1 MKLGQTEAS
10 ALSRLFSAGILR
22 DFGQHGRSALFTRLL
37 DHTSVTPRATPNAT
51 VGDAFDDA
59 FDLLKARGVRDDY
72 VYRSAITQKVLL
84 GRHSLRT
91 ATLLNE
97 MRAGACKADVVVLNG
112 TSTAYEIKSERD
124 SLTRLSNQLDNYRKV
139 FATVNVVVSAT
150 HLLEVLEA
158 TPDDVGVITLS
169 DRFRLHVE
177 REPQDRPDRTSPSM
191 IFEVL
196 RTEEA
201 CSVLRSIGHEV
212 PSVPNTRIR
221 HELGRIFADL
231 DPRVAHDQM
240 VRELKRSRSQV
251 GLADFIN
258 SIPVSLRAASLAAK
272 PDVKRRIRIKQA
284 VDTPLIE
291 ALTWK

>member
-37 DHTSVTPRATPNAT
+37 EHTSVTPRARLDAT

-59 FDLLKARGVRDDY
+59 FNLLKARGVRDDY

-139 FATVNVVVSAT
+139 FATVNVVVGAT
-150 HLLEVLEA
+150 HLLEVLNA

-169 DRFRLHVE
+169 NRFRLHWE
-177 REPQDRPDRTSPSM
+177 REPQDRPDRTSPST

-201 CSVLRSIGHEV
+201 CSVLRSIGLEV

-231 DPRVAHDQM
+231 DPTVAHEQM

-251 GLADFIN
+251 GLTDFIS

-272 PDVKRRIRIKQA
+272 PDSKRRIRIKQA
-284 VDTPLIE
+284 VDTPLAE